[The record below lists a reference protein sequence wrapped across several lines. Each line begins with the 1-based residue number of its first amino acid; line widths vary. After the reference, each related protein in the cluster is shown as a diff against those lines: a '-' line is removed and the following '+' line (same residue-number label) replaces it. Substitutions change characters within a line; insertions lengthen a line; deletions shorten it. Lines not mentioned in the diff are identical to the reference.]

1 MSPFLRK
8 VTTAS
13 GATAVQVVAKQGR
26 RNKVLEHL
34 GSAHSKAE
42 LAALMEAGK
51 AKLHAGQGELALD
64 FPAESDPAAVVQSSA
79 SRLLIEAITMAWEA
93 LGFDDLD
100 DKAFFQLIAARLIE
114 PTSMLDTSRVLDDIG
129 IHLSDT
135 PPLNYENELF
145 YEKEIRS
152 VTSNT
157 RAQGREFLELVEQHG
172 VSATTH
178 EYPMSRAL
186 DALQDL
192 KAGRFD
198 GAAVL
203 VNDF

>member
-26 RNKVLEHL
+26 RSKVLEHL

-100 DKAFFQLIAARLIE
+100 DKAFFQLIAAR
-114 PTSMLDTSRVLDDIG
+114 
-129 IHLSDT
+129 
-135 PPLNYENELF
+135 YEQGSLL
-145 YEKEIRS
+145 
-152 VTSNT
+152 VTSNMPFGRWGEIFGDDIVAAAMIDRLVHHAEVLTLSGDSYRT
-157 RAQGREFLELVEQHG
+157 RARRELLK
-172 VSATTH
+172 TTTNNT
-178 EYPMSRAL
+178 
-186 DALQDL
+186 
-192 KAGRFD
+192 K
-198 GAAVL
+198 
-203 VNDF
+203 